1 MREFDIKRQARR
13 LALAALLFL
22 VLIGA
27 GSLISVPI
35 DGERAGRLLRPTLIA
50 FLGPDV
56 TLDLSASLS
65 ILPRPTLEISRI
77 NISRK
82 NKILIKASSATVP
95 VSVTGLLSG
104 GLSASS
110 LTINEPVIT
119 LPPSSVP
126 NTRQSTLALLGGLA
140 EASEKSPPR
149 SLDTIAI
156 RSGRVVISGDVP
168 LALVEKIDADLSISP
183 SGRLALDLRTPWK
196 GEVIDLSTQID
207 PTDQKTGTKA
217 ASLSIKSGPASLNLE
232 GALAIAPEI
241 HFIGK
246 SDLSIKALDRLG
258 KWLEIEPP
266 LTFSTPLTVKG
277 LAEMT
282 GDRIAI
288 RDADISLGKIE
299 MKGGIGLDVAGQRP
313 LVFGSLSAGDMDVT
327 EFLRPLWPKQAQGW
341 RTDPLASG
349 LTPEQDFDVRLS
361 AERVNLGI
369 VRIANLAV
377 SIIAKDRAL
386 DLTLGG
392 SKLFQ
397 GSAKGKVSIEP
408 DNDGYRVALHG
419 SFENI
424 DLAQATLALMDMRKI
439 EGTTEGKFDF
449 ESRGATAESVM
460 KTLSGSAD
468 VSITNGTLIGVNLAN
483 ILKRIETRPLSAIR
497 DMKGGKTDFDRV
509 NMSATISTGNATL
522 DKAEMLFPPNGMT
535 MSGQINI
542 GQRRLTLEGLA
553 TGPDPENGTAPAI
566 LPYTVTGSFDEP
578 LLTPDVG
585 RILKRQGTTTPEQ

>member
-13 LALAALLFL
+13 LGLAALLFL

-65 ILPRPTLEISRI
+65 ILPRPTLEISSI
-77 NISRK
+77 TISRK
-82 NKILIKASSATVP
+82 DKILIKALSATLP

-140 EASEKSPPR
+140 EASENSLTR
-149 SLDTIAI
+149 TLDTVAI
-156 RSGRVVISGDVP
+156 RSGRVIISGDVP

-183 SGRLALDLRTPWK
+183 SGRLTLDLRTPWK
-196 GEVIDLSTQID
+196 GEVVDLATQID
-207 PTDQKTGTKA
+207 PTDPKTETKA

-246 SDLSIKALDRLG
+246 SDLSIKALDRMG

-266 LTFSTPLTVKG
+266 LTFSTPLAVKG

-386 DLTLGG
+386 DMTLGG

-397 GSAKGKVSIEP
+397 GSAKGKVSIKP

-460 KTLSGSAD
+460 KALSGSAD
-468 VSITNGTLIGVNLAN
+468 VSITNGTLNGVNLAN

-509 NMSATISTGNATL
+509 NMSATISTGTATL

-535 MSGQINI
+535 MTGQINI
-542 GQRRLTLEGLA
+542 GERRLTLEGLA

-566 LPYTVTGSFDEP
+566 LPYAVTGSFDDP